1 MVKDTNIFTKV
12 SAKIIKTK
20 VPPLFSTGLST
31 TYVLQVHN
39 AATDHS
45 FRVGKTYTDFVVFRD
60 QLLRNGAH
68 ECDNSAL
75 CGAFHSDMHT
85 HFPPKVLMHR
95 HADVV
100 HLREWKFQ
108 DLLDLVVRFINAS
121 RSSTCGYAREA
132 VPNSLIVFLFDGAKM
147 DKRKFWIPLQRTH
160 RGRRIPR
167 AVIEEA
173 IRIAR
178 DNQNVDDDN
187 EVNERHMGS
196 IDSILE
202 SHGSVAV
209 AVSVLDAVGS
219 PGIALDVGTPPPG
232 VANLHHAD
240 NNVSLDDDDDD
251 AIATPTAVAGLLHS
265 LRTTLAAIDDAKNL
279 AALEDQVQSLF
290 RDRHTQLHV

>member
-1 MVKDTNIFTKV
+1 MAKDTNIFTKV

-45 FRVGKTYTDFVVFRD
+45 FRIGKTYTDFVVLRD
-60 QLLRNGAH
+60 QLLRAHDCDNGA
-68 ECDNSAL
+68 L
-75 CGAFHSDMHT
+75 CAAFSSDMHA

-121 RSSTCGYAREA
+121 RSSTCAYAREA

-178 DNQNVDDDN
+178 DNHGVDEDD

-209 AVSVLDAVGS
+209 VESVLDAAGS
-219 PGIALDVGTPPPG
+219 PGCALDVGTPE
-232 VANLHHAD
+232 VANQHRE
-240 NNVSLDDDDDD
+240 NNNASLDDDDDD

-265 LRTTLAAIDDAKNL
+265 LRKTLEAIDDAKNL
-279 AALEDQVQSLF
+279 AALEDQVKSLF
-290 RDRHTQLHV
+290 RDRHTQLHVSTH